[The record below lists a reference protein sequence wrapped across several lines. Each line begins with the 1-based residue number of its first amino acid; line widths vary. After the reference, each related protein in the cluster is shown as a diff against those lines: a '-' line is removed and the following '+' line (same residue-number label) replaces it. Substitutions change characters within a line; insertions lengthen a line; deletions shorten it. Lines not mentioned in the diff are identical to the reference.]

1 MKGAVR
7 DKDIILDITF
17 LPRKAESLGV
27 VTRFQETEQ
36 HEKTARR
43 RMAEDGTRRARVM
56 EENRGWEGEE
66 EEGGE
71 GAGRAASREEWE
83 HKEGTHQEGVRL
95 EILSRRR
102 LKKKTLVY
110 FFVVRSLPV
119 TFRRAV

>member
-56 EENRGWEGEE
+56 EEKPGWEREE
-66 EEGGE
+66 EEEAE
-71 GAGRAASREEWE
+71 GTHKAASR
-83 HKEGTHQEGVRL
+83 
-95 EILSRRR
+95 
-102 LKKKTLVY
+102 
-110 FFVVRSLPV
+110 
-119 TFRRAV
+119 